1 MKENQDILS
10 RATEALSKTLV
21 PPGPDQQ
28 TVDATVAKLRAAGAV
43 QPMAAGT
50 GRIRILERIKAAKG
64 PAKLAAAAVLLIA
77 AGYVTGRVVAP
88 KPPDVQQ
95 LYSKLAP
102 AIRQQLLGEMEQR
115 QQLIAAATYSQLRN
129 DISRQYRQDL
139 NQFAAQTLAAST
151 AVTNQLLE
159 DLITS
164 INAAQ
169 VQDRHWVAAALQQI
183 ESNRLQDRTQLGTG
197 LVRLAVYTEDE
208 LQRTKNGIAQFLSNT
223 VTPNVSETQNPL
235 NRKE

>member
-21 PPGPDQQ
+21 PLGPDRQ

-43 QPMAAGT
+43 QPTAAGT

-64 PAKLAAAAVLLIA
+64 PAKLAAAAVLLLA
-77 AGYVTGRVVAP
+77 TGYVTGRVAAP

-115 QQLIAAATYSQLRN
+115 QQLIAAATYSQIRN

-139 NQFAAQTLAAST
+139 NQFAAQTMAAST

-208 LQRTKNGIAQFLSNT
+208 LQRTKNGIAQFLANT
-223 VTPNVSETQNPL
+223 QPQDVTPNLQDTE
-235 NRKE
+235 K

>member
-10 RATEALSKTLV
+10 RATEALSQTLV

-50 GRIRILERIKAAKG
+50 GRIKILERIKAAKG
-64 PAKLAAAAVLLIA
+64 LAKLAAAAVLLLA
-77 AGYVTGRVVAP
+77 TGYVTGRVAAP

-115 QQLIAAATYSQLRN
+115 QQLIAAATYSQIRN

-139 NQFAAQTLAAST
+139 NQFAAQTMAAST

-208 LQRTKNGIAQFLSNT
+208 LQRTKNGIAQFLANT
-223 VTPNVSETQNPL
+223 QPQDVTPNLQDTE
-235 NRKE
+235 K

>member
-10 RATEALSKTLV
+10 RATEALSQTLV

-50 GRIRILERIKAAKG
+50 GRIKILERIKAAKG
-64 PAKLAAAAVLLIA
+64 LAKLAAAAVLLLA
-77 AGYVTGRVVAP
+77 TGYVTGRVAAP
-88 KPPDVQQ
+88 KPPDLQQ

-115 QQLIAAATYSQLRN
+115 QQLIAAATYSQIRN

-139 NQFAAQTLAAST
+139 NQFAAQTMAAST

-208 LQRTKNGIAQFLSNT
+208 LQRTKNGIAQFLANT
-223 VTPNVSETQNPL
+223 QPQDVTPNLQDTE
-235 NRKE
+235 K

>member
-1 MKENQDILS
+1 
-10 RATEALSKTLV
+10 
-21 PPGPDQQ
+21 
-28 TVDATVAKLRAAGAV
+28 
-43 QPMAAGT
+43 MAAGT
-50 GRIRILERIKAAKG
+50 GRIKILERIKAAKG
-64 PAKLAAAAVLLIA
+64 LAKLAAAAVLLLA
-77 AGYVTGRVVAP
+77 TGYVTGRVAAP

-139 NQFAAQTLAAST
+139 NQFAVQTLAAST

-164 INAAQ
+164 INSAQ
-169 VQDRHWVAAALQQI
+169 TQDRRWVTAALQQI

-208 LQRTKNGIAQFLSNT
+208 LQRTKNGIAQFLANT
-223 VTPNVSETQNPL
+223 QPQDVTPNLQDTE
-235 NRKE
+235 K